1 VRAFIIA
8 GVMLVSTA
16 AFGQQPVPA
25 SNMALQINTAVS
37 NMALELDQ
45 ARQVNAALQKQLVD
59 AQARIKELE
68 PKVDEKVK
76 K

>member
-1 VRAFIIA
+1 MRAFIIA